1 MPMPK
6 QERMPLHGL
15 IIGCTKLMTAYT
27 IPAFIIAIG
36 VLITVHEYGHY
47 IMAKWCGVKVL
58 RFSVGFGKQLLSF
71 KFHPHGTEFVL
82 AMIPLGGYVKMLDE
96 REFEE
101 ESKSTENNLPLSIYT
116 EQELKCAFNRQAV
129 WKRMLIVLAGP
140 IANLLLAIL
149 LYWVLML
156 QGVTG
161 LKPVVGDVVAKSPA
175 ALASI
180 KPGEVIEKVNGQAV
194 FIWPDIH
201 WQLLKHVFESN
212 EVMIEAR
219 NGLNETHLHKLNIG
233 TLNEKDLEGDFL
245 KKLGLEVYQPIKLP
259 IVGEV
264 AKESPAEKSGIRAGD
279 QIISVDGLSVQH
291 WEQFVDQIRKKP
303 ERKVHLRLKRE
314 QQIIDIQLTPDSV
327 KEHDVTIGRIGVGY
341 RVDPSILKEFVIHR
355 DYSWR
360 EAWALAM
367 DKTIETSTFTLSML
381 YKMITGK
388 LSWHSVSGPL
398 TIADM
403 AGKTANVGVLSYLSF
418 MAVISISLGVLNLL
432 PIPVLDGGHFMYY
445 TVELIKGSPVSVE
458 IMEVGQ
464 RIGISLLGML
474 MAIALFNDIN
484 RFVTG

>member
-6 QERMPLHGL
+6 QEFMPMHGL
-15 IIGCTKLMTAYT
+15 TIECSKRMTIYT

-36 VLITVHEYGHY
+36 VLITVHEYGHF

-58 RFSVGFGKQLLSF
+58 RFSVGFGKQLFSYQ
-71 KFHPHGTEFVL
+71 FHPQGTEFVL

-96 REFEE
+96 RELEE
-101 ESKSTENNLPLSIYT
+101 ENATSTEKSTVYT
-116 EQELKCAFNRQAV
+116 QEELKQAFNRQAV

-156 QGVTG
+156 QGVSG
-161 LKPVVGDVVAKSPA
+161 LKPIIGDVVAKSPA
-175 ALASI
+175 AMASL
-180 KPGEVIEKVNGQAV
+180 KPGEVIEKVDGQVV

-201 WQLLKHVFESN
+201 WQLLKHVFESK

-219 NGLNETHLHKLNIG
+219 NGLNEKHLHKLNIDS
-233 TLNEKDLEGDFL
+233 LNEKDLEGDFL

-259 IVGEV
+259 IIGEV
-264 AKESPAEKSGIRAGD
+264 AKEGPADKSGVLVGD
-279 QIISVDGLSVQH
+279 QVISVDGVVTQQ
-291 WEQFVDQIRKKP
+291 WEQFVDLIRKKP
-303 ERKVHLRLKRE
+303 GQDVHLRLKR
-314 QQIIDIQLTPDSV
+314 QQNIIDIHLTTDIV
-327 KEHDVTIGRIGVGY
+327 QEQDHTIGRIGVGY
-341 RVDPSILKEFVIHR
+341 RVDLSVLNGFVIHR
-355 DYSWR
+355 DYTWQESFIL
-360 EAWALAM
+360 AL
-367 DKTIETSTFTLSML
+367 DKTIDTAKFTLSML
-381 YKMITGK
+381 YKMIMGK
-388 LSWHSVSGPL
+388 LSWQSVSGPL

-445 TVELIKGSPVSVE
+445 TVEFIKGSPVSVE

-484 RFVTG
+484 RLITG